1 MLVFQ
6 RKKYFGQYFLVSSTI
21 KNLNEHIMGVYKV
34 LWRSLCNLYDHFSGT
49 LEVDQN
55 KFSKIGYF
63 PEKKQFGLIFSRIT
77 EYGRQQ
83 ATLQLLVR
91 RHKKIWQSLCKL

>member
-6 RKKYFGQYFLVSSTI
+6 RKKYFGQFFLVSSTI

-63 PEKKQFGLIFSRIT
+63 PEKKTIWADFFPHYRVRQTTSNFATFG
-77 EYGRQQ
+77 
-83 ATLQLLVR
+83 
-91 RHKKIWQSLCKL
+91 